1 MGASEE
7 KTDKSDL
14 KNEIKQE
21 VKSQLK
27 NKLKTGSKRKRKLE
41 VLNKHKPVPLNIANK
56 VMKAIC
62 KIIIETEKE
71 TSYGTGFFMNYSD
84 SLKCLITN
92 YHVINP
98 NLENENIKIEI
109 HNKNKMKLK
118 FNNRYTKQV
127 FRKTKRY
134 CNDRNKKIR

>member
-27 NKLKTGSKRKRKLE
+27 NELKKGSKSKRELE
-41 VLNKHKPVPLNIANK
+41 VLNEHKPVQLNIAIK

-62 KIIIETEKE
+62 KIIIKTKKE
-71 TSYGTGFFMNYSD
+71 TLYGTGFFMNYSD
-84 SLKCLITN
+84 SLECLITN

-98 NLENENIKIEI
+98 NLENENIEIEI
-109 HNKNKMKLK
+109 HNKNKMKLN
-118 FNNRYTKQV
+118 FNNRYTKYIERPRV
-127 FRKTKRY
+127 
-134 CNDRNKKIR
+134 